1 MSKGTLERPSLAGL
15 KILVED
21 VIHTDDDA
29 KILRISDREQP
40 GSLYALKVI
49 NREKPEDDAKLERA
63 RAAFEASTKCGH
75 AAILKYHDFRARRN
89 WFRVTRGELLM
100 EYVKGKDLGS
110 LPIKPDVGQWIL
122 IFKQVAAA
130 LAHMQ
135 RRGVLH
141 GDLTPARV
149 MLWNVG
155 AVKVLGYGQS
165 LVANKDHRTITKLF
179 AAPELQKE
187 KMITER
193 TEVYAIGTVMYWL
206 LTGKTPNALRGRGED
221 EAVKV
226 PKPSGLNPQ
235 VPPAL
240 DEVILPCVQ
249 RNPQR
254 RPEGMYDVYKGL
266 EDLANSLNLD
276 DDRLAGLAAGRAE
289 EE

>member
-1 MSKGTLERPSLAGL
+1 MSKGTLDRPSLAGM

-21 VIHTDDDA
+21 VIRADDDA
-29 KILRISDREQP
+29 KIMRISDRERP
-40 GSLYALKVI
+40 GTAYALKVV
-49 NREKPEDDAKLERA
+49 NREGPADDARLARC
-63 RAAFEASTKCGH
+63 RAAAEASAKLGH
-75 AAILKYHDFRARRN
+75 AAILKYHDYRARRD
-89 WFRVTRGELLM
+89 WFRVARGELLM
-100 EYVKGKDLGS
+100 EYVKGKDLADLAGR
-110 LPIKPDVGQWIL
+110 PDVDQWIL
-122 IFKQVAAA
+122 IFKHVAGA

-141 GDLTPARV
+141 GDLAPGRV
-149 MLWNVG
+149 LLGNAG
-155 AVKVLGYGQS
+155 AVKVIGYGQS
-165 LVANKDHRTITKLF
+165 LVENTDHRTITKQF

-193 TEVYAIGTVMYWL
+193 TDIYAMGTFMYFL
-206 LTGKTPNALRGRGED
+206 LTGKTPNALRGRGDD

-226 PKPSGLNPQ
+226 PRPSALNPK

-266 EDLANSLNLD
+266 DDLAGTLDLD
-276 DDRLAGLAAGRAE
+276 DGRLAGLAAGRVE
-289 EE
+289 QE

>member
-1 MSKGTLERPSLAGL
+1 M

-40 GSLYALKVI
+40 GSLYALKVV
-49 NREKPEDDAKLERA
+49 NRDKPEDDAKLERC
-63 RAAFEASTKCGH
+63 RACFEASAKLGH
-75 AAILKYHDFRARRN
+75 PAILKYHDYRARRN
-89 WFRVTRGELLM
+89 WFRVARGELLM
-100 EYVKGKDLGS
+100 EYVKGKDLGN
-110 LPIKPDVGQWIL
+110 LGRRPDVDQWIL
-122 IFKQVAAA
+122 IFRQVAGA

-149 MLWNVG
+149 LLANAG
-155 AVKVLGYGQS
+155 AVRVIGYGQS
-165 LVANKDHRTITKLF
+165 LVENKDHRTITKLF

-193 TEVYAIGTVMYWL
+193 TDIYAMGTFMYYL
-206 LTGKTPNALRGRGED
+206 LTGKTPNALRGRGDD

-226 PKPSGLNPQ
+226 PKPSAMNPQ
-235 VPPAL
+235 VPPGL

-266 EDLANSLNLD
+266 EDLARSLDLD
-276 DDRLAGLAAGRAE
+276 DGRLAGLAAGRAE
-289 EE
+289 AEE